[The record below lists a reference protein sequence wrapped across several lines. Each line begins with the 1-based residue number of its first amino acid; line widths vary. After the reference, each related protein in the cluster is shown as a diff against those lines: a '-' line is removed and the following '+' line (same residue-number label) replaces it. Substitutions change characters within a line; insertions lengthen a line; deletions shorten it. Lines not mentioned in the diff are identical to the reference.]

1 LSERKNQRGRVDSGD
16 ASVSSGYGGEAPLE
30 PGAETTL
37 IDRVLGGEKELFYQ
51 LIRPYERR
59 VYATAFGILQD
70 AAEAEDVAQETM
82 LKAFIHLKQFRG
94 EARFST
100 WLTRV
105 AINEARMRIRKRHLE
120 IMKPMEPAAP
130 DDGEEVV
137 PKDYTD
143 WREIPS
149 EELERKEVREYL
161 FRALSA
167 LDQKYREVF
176 VLRDMEQLSILET
189 AEVVG
194 ISPGA
199 VKTRLLRARLMLREA
214 LSPGMASGFGGGV
227 RFDKGRNPWV

>member
-1 LSERKNQRGRVDSGD
+1 MSGEKLPPDSG
-16 ASVSSGYGGEAPLE
+16 E
-30 PGAETTL
+30 ETKL
-37 IDRVLGGEKELFYQ
+37 IERILGGEKEVFYQ

-59 VYATAFGILQD
+59 VYAMAFGILQD
-70 AAEAEDVAQETM
+70 ATEAEDVAQETM

-94 EARFST
+94 DARFST

-105 AINEARMRIRKRHLE
+105 AINEARMRIRKRHME
-120 IMKPMEPAAP
+120 IMKPIESPGPMD
-130 DDGEEVV
+130 DDGDLA

-161 FRALSA
+161 FRALAA

-214 LSPGMASGFGGGV
+214 LAPGMTEGAGAGV
-227 RFDKGRNPWV
+227 RFEKGRNPWA